1 MKNTFTRT
9 LILLAAGAA
18 LPVVG
23 AFAQSPAAPASTP
36 SVSVP
41 AAETTTTDTTTTTAQ
56 EGKHGGKMRARL
68 AALTPE
74 ERHTLMA
81 ARRKAKEDPA
91 VKAAEAT
98 RDTDKK
104 GYHKAM
110 KEAMLRADPS
120 VGPILEKL
128 RAERPG
134 KKNA

>member
-1 MKNTFTRT
+1 MKNTFPRT
-9 LILLAAGAA
+9 LLLLAAGAV
-18 LPVVG
+18 LPIVG

-41 AAETTTTDTTTTTAQ
+41 AANATSTETTTTAV
-56 EGKHGGKMRARL
+56 GKHGGKLRARL

-74 ERHTLMA
+74 ERQKLMA
-81 ARRKAKEDPA
+81 ARRQAKKDPV

-98 RDTDKK
+98 RGTDRK

-120 VGPILEKL
+120 VGPILEKM
-128 RAERPG
+128 REERPG

>member
-1 MKNTFTRT
+1 MKNTFSRT
-9 LILLAAGAA
+9 LILLAAGAV
-18 LPVVG
+18 LPIVG
-23 AFAQSPAAPASTP
+23 AFAQSPAAATTP

-41 AAETTTTDTTTTTAQ
+41 AAETTTADPTATAAP
-56 EGKHGGKMRARL
+56 GKRGGKMRERL
-68 AALTPE
+68 SALTPE
-74 ERHTLMA
+74 ERQKLLA

-98 RDTDKK
+98 RETDRK

-120 VGPILEKL
+120 VGAILEKM
-128 RAERPG
+128 REERPG

>member
-1 MKNTFTRT
+1 
-9 LILLAAGAA
+9 
-18 LPVVG
+18 
-23 AFAQSPAAPASTP
+23 
-36 SVSVP
+36 
-41 AAETTTTDTTTTTAQ
+41 
-56 EGKHGGKMRARL
+56 MRARL

-74 ERHTLMA
+74 ERQKLIA
-81 ARRKAKEDPA
+81 ARRKAKQDPA

-98 RDTDKK
+98 RETDRK

-128 RAERPG
+128 REERPG

>member
-1 MKNTFTRT
+1 MKNTFSRT
-9 LILLAAGAA
+9 LLLLAAGAV
-18 LPVVG
+18 LPIVG

-41 AAETTTTDTTTTTAQ
+41 AANATSTETTTTAV
-56 EGKHGGKMRARL
+56 GKHGGKLRARL

-74 ERHTLMA
+74 ERQKLMA
-81 ARRKAKEDPA
+81 ARRQAKEDPA

-98 RDTDKK
+98 RGTDRK

-120 VGPILEKL
+120 VGPILEKM
-128 RAERPG
+128 REERPG